1 MWYYVPSEM
10 RTQLPVSLPLGIIPQ
25 IISIWGA
32 FLKSDVLFFVFA
44 ARKKTAALSVRRPLV
59 LCRIALLAYHCEKDT
74 LIIHIGSVHG
84 TCHSLLVIAEE
95 LGKESQA
102 DQHHALPS
110 ARRWYCGIAHHWS
123 L

>member
-1 MWYYVPSEM
+1 M

-44 ARKKTAALSVRRPLV
+44 ARKKTAALSVRRSLV
-59 LCRIALLAYHCEKDT
+59 LCRIILHAYNCEKI
-74 LIIHIGSVHG
+74 LSHF
-84 TCHSLLVIAEE
+84 C
-95 LGKESQA
+95 K
-102 DQHHALPS
+102 DQSIRPAFLF
-110 ARRWYCGIAHHWS
+110 